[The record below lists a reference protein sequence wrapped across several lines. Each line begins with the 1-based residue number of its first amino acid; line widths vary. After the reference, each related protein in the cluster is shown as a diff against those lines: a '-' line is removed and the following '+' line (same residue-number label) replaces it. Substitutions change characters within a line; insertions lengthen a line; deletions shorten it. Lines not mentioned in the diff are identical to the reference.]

1 MPAFLSALT
10 RFCLS
15 SIGKKIL
22 VALTGAAMM
31 GFLIGHLSGNLLAY
45 GGPDAINSYAEWLH
59 SLGKL
64 LWIARLGLIGAV
76 VVHIIFTILL
86 VIENRM
92 ARDQTYACPA
102 TVGASKASRTMI
114 YSGAVILAF
123 LLFHLSHFTVT
134 IFNEFGTDKY
144 LDAEGRRDVYRMLKD
159 GFGVPWVSFFYIV
172 AVGLL
177 CMHLS
182 HGFASVFQTLGLSSN
197 RFRPVVE
204 ISGYIFSIVL
214 FLGYAS
220 IPVAFWFGILK

>member
-1 MPAFLSALT
+1 MPAFITAIT

-22 VALTGAAMM
+22 VALSGAAMM

-45 GGPDAINSYAEWLH
+45 GGPDAINAYAEWLH
-59 SLGKL
+59 SLGKI
-64 LWIARLGLIGAV
+64 LWLARLGLIAV
-76 VVHIIFTILL
+76 VAVHIVFSVLL

-92 ARDQTYACPA
+92 ARHESYAYEA

-159 GFGVPWVSFFYIV
+159 GFGVWWVSSFYLISI
-172 AVGLL
+172 GLL

-197 RFRPVVE
+197 RFRPVAE
-204 ISGYIFSIVL
+204 ISGHLFSGVL